1 MNNLIP
7 KKKLFF
13 TDERIAIIDIGSDTV
28 RFQIFENFK
37 DNQVAIFNKKITCG
51 LGKDLI
57 KNNKLNK
64 DSIKKAM
71 NALYYIKELIDSSK
85 IKNYEIFA
93 TEAVRVAKNRDAFI
107 ADAENILKKKIHVL
121 TGDEEAKFSA
131 MGCIVGLKKSNGLVA
146 DLGGGSLELAEVKKK
161 EIMNTMSLP
170 LGVHRAK
177 SKNNKI
183 IDKFKS
189 SLQNT
194 EWLNENKFKRV
205 ILTGGTWRA
214 LVKLYFDKYNYPLK
228 VIHHFK
234 PDFDNF
240 VLMLEEVSNF
250 KKKDLLQYSLITKDK
265 TPFIRYAAKLALEII
280 NKVSAKQVVISYT
293 AIREGYISD
302 KIKLNYKNDPLEFQ
316 SLKVAAIA
324 NELNSRA
331 VNFKNIKLFT
341 NNFFKKRSYLNK
353 RIRESAANYI
363 TTGDSIARDE
373 RGLFVFKQIIKS
385 EILKFS
391 HSDRVMLATII
402 FVFHNGINYN
412 EIKDYR
418 KIINKNKL
426 LSSIE
431 LGLFLRIVYEIG
443 QLSNFNYSN
452 ISIYVKDSNLIF
464 SIPKNYSELLNSR
477 FNKFILML
485 SKHKK
490 LSQKIIFV

>member
-161 EIMNTMSLP
+161 EIMNTLSLP

-265 TPFIRYAAKLALEII
+265 TPFIRYAATVALEII
-280 NKVSAKQVVISYT
+280 NKASAKQVVISYT

-302 KIKLNYKNDPLEFQ
+302 KIKLNYKNDPLEYQ

-331 VNFKNIKLFT
+331 VNFENIKLFT

>member
-37 DNQVAIFNKKITCG
+37 YNQVAIFNKKISCG

>member
-37 DNQVAIFNKKITCG
+37 DNQVAIFNKKISCG

-131 MGCIVGLKKSNGLVA
+131 MGCIVGLKKTNGLVA
-146 DLGGGSLELAEVKKK
+146 DLGGGSLEIAEVKNK
-161 EIMNTMSLP
+161 EIMNTLSLP

>member
-146 DLGGGSLELAEVKKK
+146 DLGGGSLEIAEVKKK

-302 KIKLNYKNDPLEFQ
+302 KIKLNYKNDPLEYQ

-331 VNFKNIKLFT
+331 VNYENIKLFT

>member
-161 EIMNTMSLP
+161 EIMNTLSLP

-331 VNFKNIKLFT
+331 VNYENIKLFT

-443 QLSNFNYSN
+443 QLSNFNYNN

>member
-37 DNQVAIFNKKITCG
+37 YNQVAIFNKKISCG

-146 DLGGGSLELAEVKKK
+146 DLGGGSLEIAEVKKK

>member
-71 NALYYIKELIDSSK
+71 NALYYIKELIDSSN

-265 TPFIRYAAKLALEII
+265 TPFIRYAAKVALEII
-280 NKVSAKQVVISYT
+280 NKASAKQVVISYT

-302 KIKLNYKNDPLEFQ
+302 KIKLNYKNDPLEYQ

>member
-37 DNQVAIFNKKITCG
+37 DNQVAIFNKKISCG

-64 DSIKKAM
+64 DSIKKTM
-71 NALYYIKELIDSSK
+71 NALYYIKELIDSSN
-85 IKNYEIFA
+85 IKNYKIFA
-93 TEAVRVAKNRDAFI
+93 TEAVRVAKNRDVFI

-161 EIMNTMSLP
+161 EVMNTLSLP

-177 SKNNKI
+177 SKNDKI

-265 TPFIRYAAKLALEII
+265 TPFIRYAAKVALEII
-280 NKVSAKQVVISYT
+280 NKASAKQVVISYT

-302 KIKLNYKNDPLEFQ
+302 KIKLNYKNDPLEYQ

-331 VNFKNIKLFT
+331 VNFENIKLFT

-353 RIRESAANYI
+353 RIRESATNYI
-363 TTGDSIARDE
+363 STGDSVAREE

-443 QLSNFNYSN
+443 QLSNFNYNN

>member
-37 DNQVAIFNKKITCG
+37 DNQVAIFNKKISCG

-71 NALYYIKELIDSSK
+71 NALYYIKELIDSSN
-85 IKNYEIFA
+85 IKNYKIFA

-107 ADAENILKKKIHVL
+107 ANAENILKKKIHVL

-161 EIMNTMSLP
+161 EIMNTLSLP

-302 KIKLNYKNDPLEFQ
+302 KIKLNYKNDPLEYQ

-331 VNFKNIKLFT
+331 VNFENIKLFT

>member
-71 NALYYIKELIDSSK
+71 NALYYIKELIDSSN

-146 DLGGGSLELAEVKKK
+146 DLGGGSLEIAEVKKK

>member
-161 EIMNTMSLP
+161 EIMNTLSLP

>member
-37 DNQVAIFNKKITCG
+37 DNQVAIFNKKISCG

-64 DSIKKAM
+64 DSIKKTM
-71 NALYYIKELIDSSK
+71 NALYYIKELIDSSN
-85 IKNYEIFA
+85 IKNYKIFA
-93 TEAVRVAKNRDAFI
+93 TEAVRVAKNRDVFI

-161 EIMNTMSLP
+161 EVMNTLSLP

-177 SKNNKI
+177 SKNDKI

-265 TPFIRYAAKLALEII
+265 TPFIRYAAKVALEII
-280 NKVSAKQVVISYT
+280 NKASAKQVVISYT

-302 KIKLNYKNDPLEFQ
+302 KIKLNYKNDPLEYQ

-353 RIRESAANYI
+353 RIRESATNYI
-363 TTGDSIARDE
+363 STGDSVARDE

-443 QLSNFNYSN
+443 QLSNFNYNN

>member
-1 MNNLIP
+1 
-7 KKKLFF
+7 
-13 TDERIAIIDIGSDTV
+13 
-28 RFQIFENFK
+28 
-37 DNQVAIFNKKITCG
+37 
-51 LGKDLI
+51 
-57 KNNKLNK
+57 
-64 DSIKKAM
+64 
-71 NALYYIKELIDSSK
+71 
-85 IKNYEIFA
+85 
-93 TEAVRVAKNRDAFI
+93 
-107 ADAENILKKKIHVL
+107 
-121 TGDEEAKFSA
+121 
-131 MGCIVGLKKSNGLVA
+131 
-146 DLGGGSLELAEVKKK
+146 
-161 EIMNTMSLP
+161 
-170 LGVHRAK
+170 
-177 SKNNKI
+177 
-183 IDKFKS
+183 
-189 SLQNT
+189 
-194 EWLNENKFKRV
+194 
-205 ILTGGTWRA
+205 
-214 LVKLYFDKYNYPLK
+214 
-228 VIHHFK
+228 
-234 PDFDNF
+234 
-240 VLMLEEVSNF
+240 MLEEVSNF

-265 TPFIRYAAKLALEII
+265 TPFIRYAAKVALEII
-280 NKVSAKQVVISYT
+280 NKASAKQVVISYT

-302 KIKLNYKNDPLEFQ
+302 KIKLNYKNDPLEYQ

-443 QLSNFNYSN
+443 QLSNFNYNN

>member
-64 DSIKKAM
+64 VSIKKAM
-71 NALYYIKELIDSSK
+71 NALYYIKELIDSSN

-161 EIMNTMSLP
+161 EIMNTLSLP

-302 KIKLNYKNDPLEFQ
+302 KIKLNYKNDPLEYQ

>member
-161 EIMNTMSLP
+161 EIMNTLSLP

-443 QLSNFNYSN
+443 QLSNFNYNN

>member
-71 NALYYIKELIDSSK
+71 NALYYIKELIDSSN

-161 EIMNTMSLP
+161 EIMNTLSLP

-464 SIPKNYSELLNSR
+464 YIPKNYSELLNSR

>member
-71 NALYYIKELIDSSK
+71 NALYYIKELIDSSN

-161 EIMNTMSLP
+161 EIMNTLSLP